1 MAAPDYSAGMG
12 NPRIGLVPLLRR
24 WWLAVLLATVGGALV
39 AYAFGSQDA
48 ARFEAQA
55 DVLVEAPAGLAP
67 TYAEM
72 VKSTPVLAYAV
83 RNAKPGLSVGE
94 LREDVRG
101 ESDQDTRIVT
111 IQVEASK
118 GSEAIALANAIAAG
132 LRRYASSQPPPD
144 APGEAQTPGPRVQ
157 LVDAATT
164 AVKVRPRP
172 LLLIEFGAFAG
183 LLAGL
188 AFVLVAEAR
197 RPRVSNEDD
206 LLEVSRLPVLGTVNG
221 NPPAVAF
228 APGPA
233 ISTEG
238 SASYRRL
245 VTRIALA
252 SGSEAPRSLVVV
264 GVDDARG
271 SCKVVVNLARQMVQD
286 GLRVVL
292 ADFEGVGLRRHFGIQ
307 GRRSRA
313 SLMKAAEPVTCAGL
327 TLDRYSLRSGPPLVV
342 ALPRVVPRALS
353 AENAEALVTL
363 LSADADI
370 VIVHGP
376 SPNRSRGA
384 IAWAR
389 ATEATLLV
397 VTARHTRRAEVEEA
411 VAALESARSKVV
423 GAVLQT
429 GATGPDGARHD
440 QPTHRAPQTRER
452 SANAG
457 ATGSPRQ

>member
-83 RNAKPGLSVGE
+83 RNAEPGLSVSE
-94 LREDVRG
+94 LRGDVRG

-157 LVDAATT
+157 LVDAATN

-183 LLAGL
+183 LFAGL
-188 AFVLVAEAR
+188 AFVLVADAR
-197 RPRVSNEDD
+197 KPRVSNEED
-206 LLEVSRLPVLGTVNG
+206 LLEASRLPVLGTVNG
-221 NPPAVAF
+221 NPRAA
-228 APGPA
+228 GPA

-238 SASYRRL
+238 SVSYRRL

-264 GVDDARG
+264 GVGDARG

-307 GRRSRA
+307 GRRSGA

-327 TLDRYSLRSGPPLVV
+327 TLDRFSLRSGPPLVA
-342 ALPRVVPRALS
+342 ALPRVVPRALT
-353 AENAEALVTL
+353 AEHAEALVTL